1 MISSISIPLFF
12 LICSISLRAVEVK
25 LEVEMMI
32 PDSLYFFIDRKDDY
46 NEVMGQYHYELLAS
60 YGYLDKRFIIANESD
75 LISDALATNSY
86 PYLHQYL
93 KDYPIYPKSFVIVFS

>member
-1 MISSISIPLFF
+1 
-12 LICSISLRAVEVK
+12 
-25 LEVEMMI
+25 MMI